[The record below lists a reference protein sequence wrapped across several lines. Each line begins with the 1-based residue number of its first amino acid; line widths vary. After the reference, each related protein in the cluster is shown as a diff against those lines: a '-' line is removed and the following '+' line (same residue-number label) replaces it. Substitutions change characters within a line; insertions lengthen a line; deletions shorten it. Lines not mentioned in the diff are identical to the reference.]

1 MLNFEQ
7 KSMKVLFISHIH
19 ELLSSYSFYS
29 TQNVVIF
36 ITLVYIFL
44 GTPMSLIDM
53 MNSMQ
58 GQRLLDDGQYMVIHV
73 DMMMYSQREAQ
84 KYLWSE

>member
-1 MLNFEQ
+1 M
-7 KSMKVLFISHIH
+7 
-19 ELLSSYSFYS
+19 
-29 TQNVVIF
+29 QNVIIF
-36 ITLVYIFL
+36 IILVYIFF

>member
-1 MLNFEQ
+1 MMQLFSCFRNNNFPETWTAEILFALLNTCVFH
-7 KSMKVLFISHIH
+7 F
-19 ELLSSYSFYS
+19 
-29 TQNVVIF
+29 
-36 ITLVYIFL
+36 LVYIFF

-58 GQRLLDDGQYMVIHV
+58 SQRLLDDGEYMVIYV
-73 DMMMYSQREAQ
+73 DMMTYSPREAQ

>member
-1 MLNFEQ
+1 
-7 KSMKVLFISHIH
+7 
-19 ELLSSYSFYS
+19 
-29 TQNVVIF
+29 
-36 ITLVYIFL
+36 
-44 GTPMSLIDM
+44 MSLIDM

-58 GQRLLDDGQYMVIHV
+58 DQRLLDDGQYMVIHV